1 MALRQDRSWYDP
13 HSAEDRAEW
22 GAGTRRPND
31 WRRARGTRQSG
42 VAKWPNWG
50 GTSGGLKPPLCANS
64 PAWHPRVSQVAW
76 HLSPKTRRL
85 ARAPAG
91 GSPFPARVKPSWP
104 RTCMPTWLT
113 PAPRHTPLGAPPPT
127 EAPPRPRPRVV
138 SSPPRPHGS
147 VCSSVLGTGTSVEAS
162 PVRGSPRATAGQTRP
177 ECRGRL
183 GVQST

>member
-22 GAGTRRPND
+22 RAGTRRPND

-85 ARAPAG
+85 ARAPVG

-104 RTCMPTWLT
+104 CTCMPTWLT
-113 PAPRHTPLGAPPPT
+113 PAPRHTSLGAPPPT
-127 EAPPRPRPRVV
+127 EAPPCPPTQGGLF
-138 SSPPRPHGS
+138 SAPPPRLRVQLRSGHWHLCGGK
-147 VCSSVLGTGTSVEAS
+147 SSA
-162 PVRGSPRATAGQTRP
+162 RATAGH
-177 ECRGRL
+177 RGPDA
-183 GVQST
+183 S